1 MKNDQILKFWRGLIL
16 SEMPIFCFKNRGV
29 PSSSSVSRLL
39 ESPTT
44 LPSISKMAMA
54 ARREQ
59 RIKDLW
65 SHNYASA
72 VRYGGNSKATVMS
85 MLIFSVSIFVNQNF
99 QFRCKSGSLVHL
111 LCFSDGG

>member
-1 MKNDQILKFWRGLIL
+1 MKIEQILKFWRGLTL

-39 ESPTT
+39 ESPTI

-59 RIKDLW
+59 RKEDLW
-65 SHNYASA
+65 CRNYAA
-72 VRYGGNSKATVMS
+72 KVRYGGSPKATVIS
-85 MLIFSVSIFVNQNF
+85 MLIFNASIFVNLNF
-99 QFRCKSGSLVHL
+99 QFRCNSGSLVHL
-111 LCFSDGG
+111 LCFPDGG